1 MRASRRDTDHFR
13 TMSHPFPLRPLLELS
28 QTRMDEAARR
38 LGELIASEQEGT
50 RKLELLQNYR
60 DEYESRFHEAARNGI
75 SPDEWRNFSAF
86 IGRIDE
92 AISLQKADVDRSRLM
107 TIAGQNAWITQRNK
121 VKAFDTL
128 QKRHE
133 LGEARKEARIE
144 QRQSD
149 EHSAKRYLL
158 RDETGES

>member
-1 MRASRRDTDHFR
+1 
-13 TMSHPFPLRPLLELS
+13 MSTPFPLKPLLELS

-60 DEYESRFHEAARNGI
+60 DEYEARFHEAARNGI

-92 AISLQKADVDRSRLM
+92 AIAVQKAAVERSKQM
-107 TIAGQNAWITQRNK
+107 TIAGQNAWMAQRNK

-133 LGEARKEARIE
+133 LGEARKAARTE

-149 EHSAKRYLL
+149 EHAAKRYAS
-158 RDETGES
+158 REDGGES

>member
-1 MRASRRDTDHFR
+1 MT
-13 TMSHPFPLRPLLELS
+13 TPFPLKPLLDLT
-28 QTRMDEAARR
+28 QNRMDEAARR
-38 LGELIASEQEGT
+38 LGELIASEQEGQ

-60 DEYESRFHEAARNGI
+60 DEYSERFQDAARNGL
-75 SPDEWRNFSAF
+75 SPEAWRNYSAF

-92 AISLQKADVDRSRLM
+92 AIAVQKGQVDRSRQM
-107 TIAGQNAWITQRNK
+107 TAAGQQDWMTQRNK

-133 LGEARKEARIE
+133 LGESKKAARIE

-149 EHSAKRYLL
+149 EHSAKRF
-158 RDETGES
+158 RDREEPDES

>member
-1 MRASRRDTDHFR
+1 
-13 TMSHPFPLRPLLELS
+13 MSKSFPLKPLLELS
-28 QTRMDEAARR
+28 QTRMDDAARR

-92 AISLQKADVDRSRLM
+92 AIAVQKANVERSRQM
-107 TIAGQNAWITQRNK
+107 TVAGQNAWMAQRNK

-128 QKRHE
+128 QKRHD
-133 LGEARKEARIE
+133 LGEARKEARLE

-149 EHSAKRYLL
+149 EHSAKRYAN
-158 RDETGES
+158 REDGGES

>member
-1 MRASRRDTDHFR
+1 MTN
-13 TMSHPFPLRPLLELS
+13 PFPLKPLLDLS
-28 QTRMDEAARR
+28 QNRMDDAARR

-75 SPDEWRNFSAF
+75 SPEAWRNFSAF

-92 AISLQKADVDRSRLM
+92 AIAIQKTQVDRSRQL
-107 TIAGQNAWITQRNK
+107 TAAGQNAWMTQRNK

-133 LGEARKEARIE
+133 VGEAKKAARVE
-144 QRQSD
+144 QHQSD
-149 EHSAKRYLL
+149 EHSANRY
-158 RDETGES
+158 RDRGEAEES

>member
-1 MRASRRDTDHFR
+1 MTN
-13 TMSHPFPLRPLLELS
+13 PFPLKPLLDLT

-60 DEYESRFHEAARNGI
+60 DEYESRFHDAARNGI
-75 SPDEWRNFSAF
+75 SPETWRNFSAF
-86 IGRIDE
+86 ISRIDE
-92 AISLQKADVDRSRLM
+92 AIAIQKAHVDRSRQL
-107 TIAGQNAWITQRNK
+107 TTAGQNAWMTQRNK

-133 LGEARKEARIE
+133 LGEAKKAARLE
-144 QRQSD
+144 QRQLD
-149 EHSAKRYLL
+149 EHSAKRF
-158 RDETGES
+158 RDRGESEES

>member
-1 MRASRRDTDHFR
+1 
-13 TMSHPFPLRPLLELS
+13 MSNPFPLKPLLDLTQS
-28 QTRMDEAARR
+28 RMDDAARH
-38 LGELIASEQEGT
+38 LGELIASEQAGT

-60 DEYESRFHEAARNGI
+60 DEYEARFNDAARSGL
-75 SPDEWRNFSAF
+75 SPEAWRNYSAF

-92 AISLQKADVDRSRLM
+92 AIEIQRGQVERSRQM
-107 TIAGQNAWITQRNK
+107 TVAGQQAWMDQRNK

-133 LGEARKEARIE
+133 LGEARKTARLE

-149 EHSAKRYLL
+149 EHSANRY
-158 RDETGES
+158 RDRDDSGDA

>member
-1 MRASRRDTDHFR
+1 
-13 TMSHPFPLRPLLELS
+13 MSNPFPLKPLLELS
-28 QTRMDEAARR
+28 QTRMDDAARR
-38 LGELIASEQEGT
+38 LGELIASEQEGA

-92 AISLQKADVDRSRLM
+92 AIAVQKANVERSRQM
-107 TIAGQNAWITQRNK
+107 TAAGQHAWMTQRNK

-128 QKRHE
+128 QKRHD
-133 LGEARKEARIE
+133 LGEARKEARRE

-149 EHSAKRYLL
+149 EHSAKRYAN
-158 RDETGES
+158 REDSDES

>member
-1 MRASRRDTDHFR
+1 
-13 TMSHPFPLRPLLELS
+13 MSSQFPLKPLLDLTQS
-28 QTRMDEAARR
+28 RMDEAARR

-60 DEYESRFHEAARNGI
+60 DEYEARFHDAARNGI
-75 SPDEWRNFSAF
+75 SPEAWRNFSAF

-92 AISLQKADVDRSRLM
+92 AIAIQKTQVDRSRQL
-107 TIAGQNAWITQRNK
+107 TAAGQNAWMTQRNK

-133 LGEARKEARIE
+133 LGEAKKAARVE

-149 EHSAKRYLL
+149 EHSANRY
-158 RDETGES
+158 RDRGDPEES

>member
-1 MRASRRDTDHFR
+1 
-13 TMSHPFPLRPLLELS
+13 MSSQFPLKPLLDLT
-28 QTRMDEAARR
+28 QNRMDEAARR

-60 DEYESRFHEAARNGI
+60 DEYEARFHDAARNGI
-75 SPDEWRNFSAF
+75 SPEAWRNFSAF

-92 AISLQKADVDRSRLM
+92 AIAIQKTQVDRSRQL
-107 TIAGQNAWITQRNK
+107 TAAGQNAWMTQRNK

-133 LGEARKEARIE
+133 LGEAKKAARVE

-149 EHSAKRYLL
+149 EHSANRY
-158 RDETGES
+158 RDRGDSEES

>member
-1 MRASRRDTDHFR
+1 MT
-13 TMSHPFPLRPLLELS
+13 TPFPLKPLLDLT
-28 QTRMDEAARR
+28 QNRMDEAARR
-38 LGELIASEQEGT
+38 LGELIASEQEGQ

-60 DEYESRFHEAARNGI
+60 DEYSERFQEAARNGL
-75 SPDEWRNFSAF
+75 SPDAWRNYSAF

-92 AISLQKADVDRSRLM
+92 AIAIQKTQVDRSKQM
-107 TIAGQNAWITQRNK
+107 TAAGQQDWMTQRNK

-133 LGEARKEARIE
+133 QGESKKAARIE

-149 EHSAKRYLL
+149 EHSAKRF
-158 RDETGES
+158 RDREDSAES